1 MLLDE
6 QLNPVL
12 NTGAARDSYF
22 EQVGASNTFST
33 HGVTHRKLTKS
44 GYVYI
49 YVSNETP
56 NIDVFFDNLQV
67 THTRGPLL
75 ETDNYYPGGLVMS
88 GISSKALNNAPANKY
103 KYNGKEE
110 QRKEFSDGSGLEWLD
125 YGARM
130 YDNQLMRWMTIDPKV
145 EKYESISPY
154 AYAFNNPIRFIDIQG
169 QDPGDVVVV
178 FAGAD
183 LSSNGGLGETGK
195 IVQGIQEGH
204 TNARGGSVKNF
215 SSPYMK
221 TRLVSTP
228 VGTMG
233 VLEPVNLDE
242 ATEAAYNYIKENRT
256 DDGQVSIYGY
266 SWGGVLANHLAKR
279 LEKDKIK
286 VNFLVTIDAADGP
299 SSDKVDRK
307 VGDNVDENLNIYQK
321 NKSAIGS
328 RGDKNTRNDGSEKGI
343 KNEISVSYVDE
354 NGKKQ
359 TTVHSNIDDATLQ
372 RVITEILNKLN
383 K

>member
-1 MLLDE
+1 
-6 QLNPVL
+6 
-12 NTGAARDSYF
+12 
-22 EQVGASNTFST
+22 
-33 HGVTHRKLTKS
+33 
-44 GYVYI
+44 
-49 YVSNETP
+49 
-56 NIDVFFDNLQV
+56 
-67 THTRGPLL
+67 
-75 ETDNYYPGGLVMS
+75 MS
-88 GISSKALNNAPANKY
+88 GISSKAESTLANKY

-110 QRKEFSDGSGLEWLD
+110 QKQEFSDGSGLELLD

-130 YDNQLMRWMTIDPKV
+130 YDNQIGRWHVLDPNV

-169 QDPGDVVVV
+169 RDPGDVVVV

-183 LSSNGGLGETGK
+183 LSSNGGVGATGT
-195 IVQGIQEGH
+195 IVQGVQQGH

-215 SSPYMK
+215 SSTYMK
-221 TRLVSTP
+221 PRYVFTP
-228 VGTMG
+228 VGTTA
-233 VLEPVNLDE
+233 VLEPVNLDV
-242 ATEAAYNYIKENRT
+242 ATQAAYDYIKENRT
-256 DDGQVSIYGY
+256 DDGQVAIYGY

-299 SSDKVDRK
+299 SSDNIDRK
-307 VGDNVDENLNIYQK
+307 VGDNVEENLNIYQK

-328 RGDKNTRNDGSEKGI
+328 RGDKNTRKDGSEKGI

-359 TTVHSNIDDATLQ
+359 TTVHSNIDEATLQ
-372 RVITEILNKLN
+372 RVISELLNKLN